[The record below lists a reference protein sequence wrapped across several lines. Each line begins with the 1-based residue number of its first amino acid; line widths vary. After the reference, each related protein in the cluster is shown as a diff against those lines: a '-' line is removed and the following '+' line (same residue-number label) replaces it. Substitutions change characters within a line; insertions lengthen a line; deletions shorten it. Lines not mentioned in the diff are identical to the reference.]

1 MKAKLGPTKPCPC
14 DSGASFG
21 ACCGPAL
28 AGTREPSTAAALMR
42 SRYTAFALGDVDY
55 LVKTIASDH
64 EDRAADPAALRA
76 ALREV
81 CRTSRF
87 MGLTVG
93 AAREDGDRATVA
105 FHVRVFVGGR
115 DRSFDETS
123 AFVRE
128 DGAWRYQRALPDGS
142 SSV

>member
-14 DSGASFG
+14 GSGATYG
-21 ACCGPAL
+21 ACCGPAH
-28 AGTREPSTAAALMR
+28 AGARESATAEALMR
-42 SRYTAFALGDVDY
+42 SRYSAFALGDAEY
-55 LVKTIASDH
+55 LVKTISSDH
-64 EDRAADPAALRA
+64 EDRSADPAALVA

-87 MGLTVG
+87 MALTVKT
-93 AAREDGDRATVA
+93 AREDGDRATVS

-115 DRSFDETS
+115 DRSFEETS

-128 DGAWRYQRALPDGS
+128 DGAWRYQRALADDGERA
-142 SSV
+142 